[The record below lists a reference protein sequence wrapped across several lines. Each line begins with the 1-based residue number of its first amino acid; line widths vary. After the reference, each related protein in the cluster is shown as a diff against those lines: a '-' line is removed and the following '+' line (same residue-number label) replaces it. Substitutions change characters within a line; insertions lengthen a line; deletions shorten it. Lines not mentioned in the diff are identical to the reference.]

1 MTPYEDL
8 TARQHD
14 VYRYI
19 EERINHDGQP
29 PTIREIGERFGISS
43 TNGVRALLQAL
54 IKKGYIE
61 KAAAVSRGIRLIKE
75 SVADAVM
82 IPLVGQ
88 VPAGQPMLAED
99 NITERIV
106 VDKSFVPSG
115 DLFTLRVKGESMKNA
130 GIFDGD
136 FVLVRKQSSA
146 NAGEIVVAVIGD
158 EATVKRFYPEKKHI
172 RLQPENEA
180 FGPIIIEK
188 NAPGF
193 YLAGKVVG
201 LMRRM

>member
-8 TARQHD
+8 TDRQRE

-29 PTIREIGERFGISS
+29 PTIREIGEQFSISS
-43 TNGVRALLQAL
+43 TNGVRALIAAL
-54 IKKGYIE
+54 IRKGYIE
-61 KAAAVSRGIRLIKE
+61 KTAAVSRGIRLVKE
-75 SVADAVM
+75 AFTEAVA
-82 IPLVGQ
+82 IPMVGQ
-88 VPAGQPMLAED
+88 VPAGQPILAEQ
-99 NITERIV
+99 NISERIV
-106 VDKSFVPSG
+106 VDKSFVPAG
-115 DLFTLRVKGESMKNA
+115 DIFTLRVKGESMRNA

-136 FVLVRKQSSA
+136 YVLVRKQPSA
-146 NAGEIVVAVIGD
+146 SPGDIVVAIIGD
-158 EATVKRFYPEKKHI
+158 EATVKRFYPEKKHV